1 MRLCPR
7 KGFGRELLPY
17 EINLNKQSYCRSKMI
32 TDGKKLVA
40 VLNEKVEPGKAM
52 NVLAHMSLGF
62 GALLEKEKL
71 LLQNYKDAD
80 GGDHAN
86 ISGRPYIILQ
96 ARNGN
101 QLRTLRQAAL
111 HNNLP
116 FVDFTNTM
124 TQGTYEDQI
133 LRSSQTKEQ
142 DLDYWGIVLFGDE
155 ELVSELT
162 GKFSLWK

>member
-52 NVLAHMSLGF
+52 NVLANM
-62 GALLEKEKL
+62 
-71 LLQNYKDAD
+71 
-80 GGDHAN
+80 
-86 ISGRPYIILQ
+86 SGRPYIILQ

-155 ELVSELT
+155 ELV
-162 GKFSLWK
+162 